1 LADEPLKVKVAVP
14 AFVRF
19 IPLPA
24 SGALI
29 VPEEFVVIVLVDA
42 DVPVSVRV
50 VPAIVGV
57 PSSKVMLLTVTAPE
71 TVTVKGFVASV
82 PAENKALLPFTH
94 DLSVLELPTPPESV
108 FQTLLLPLVSQVPV
122 GVVPAPAV
130 LLFVSHQ
137 VLV

>member
-1 LADEPLKVKVAVP
+1 MSKV
-14 AFVRF
+14 
-19 IPLPA
+19 PLPA

-57 PSSKVMLLTVTAPE
+57 PSSNVMLLTVTAPE

-82 PAENKALLPFTH
+82 PAENKALLPLTQA
-94 DLSVLELPTPPESV
+94 LSVLEAPTPPESV
-108 FQTLLLPLVSQVPV
+108 FQTLLLPLVSQVPI

-130 LLFVSHQ
+130 LPFVSHH